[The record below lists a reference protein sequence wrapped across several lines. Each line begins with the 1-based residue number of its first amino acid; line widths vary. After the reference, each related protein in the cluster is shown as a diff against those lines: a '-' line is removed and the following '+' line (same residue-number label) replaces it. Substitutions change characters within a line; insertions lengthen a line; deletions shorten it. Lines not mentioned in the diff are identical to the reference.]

1 MITSS
6 IRFTIAGQISMCIL
20 SFCSSRNWSQQKP
33 DLFRLCDYS
42 RWSCMHGLQVN
53 LVSGM
58 AQANDTKGGTN
69 ESFVGGE
76 TVVLP
81 GTFSNLPEKTN
92 LEWNPRTV
100 YCWVFAAWNEFI
112 VCRQTGDGFLLV
124 RGFCLKLH
132 HGCCVQFVCSII
144 TVVYPPGR
152 KQNDP
157 DLKNDMVFMVL
168 CFLW

>member
-1 MITSS
+1 MS
-6 IRFTIAGQISMCIL
+6 ILCLFAVPEIGVNRNQICSDFVTIVAGLVCTDYKLIWCQGWHKPTI
-20 SFCSSRNWSQQKP
+20 QK
-33 DLFRLCDYS
+33 
-42 RWSCMHGLQVN
+42 
-53 LVSGM
+53 
-58 AQANDTKGGTN
+58 GTN

-76 TVVLP
+76 TVVLL

>member
-1 MITSS
+1 MITLS
-6 IRFTIAGQISMCIL
+6 IRFTIAGQISMSIL

-42 RWSCMHGLQVN
+42 RWSCIHGLQVN

-58 AQANDTKGGTN
+58 AQANDTKGGQMNPLLEGRQSFYLVHFLICQKRPIQN
-69 ESFVGGE
+69 ETQGLCIAGC
-76 TVVLP
+76 LLL
-81 GTFSNLPEKTN
+81 G
-92 LEWNPRTV
+92 
-100 YCWVFAAWNEFI
+100 
-112 VCRQTGDGFLLV
+112 CRQTGDGFLLV

-168 CFLW
+168 CFL

>member
-6 IRFTIAGQISMCIL
+6 IRFTIAGQISMSIL

-76 TVVLP
+76 TVVLL

-112 VCRQTGDGFLLV
+112 VCRHTGDGFLLV